1 MSRLVQAQQNQL
13 NKETFVENRHET
25 EEHLLTQD
33 PHLTFEDDPKI
44 PMHNKHTVDVPK
56 LKMVA

>member
-1 MSRLVQAQQNQL
+1 MQAQQNQL